1 MDTVWIL
8 LIGIGFF
15 IDLDNWKRNAIIFG
29 TIWGIVA
36 IYYIPVIYKK
46 IKNRKKQMKKF
57 FNDAMYW
64 FIIGMILMAFGFF
77 LLGMLI
83 ATGIAT
89 IIETSIGLFK
99 KNKVT
104 T

>member
-8 LIGIGFF
+8 LIVIGFL

-46 IKNRKKQMKKF
+46 IKNRKK
-57 FNDAMYW
+57 
-64 FIIGMILMAFGFF
+64 
-77 LLGMLI
+77 
-83 ATGIAT
+83 
-89 IIETSIGLFK
+89 
-99 KNKVT
+99 
-104 T
+104 

>member
-1 MDTVWIL
+1 MTSIVFFIGLLVMILNEGFVILRHVSPYLAQKRDHLIETYGSKWKKFHGIMDTVWIL

-46 IKNRKKQMKKF
+46 IKNRKK
-57 FNDAMYW
+57 
-64 FIIGMILMAFGFF
+64 
-77 LLGMLI
+77 
-83 ATGIAT
+83 
-89 IIETSIGLFK
+89 
-99 KNKVT
+99 
-104 T
+104 